1 MIDSQCCIPSSRQS
15 QDGDIA
21 KLRSGNK
28 CLETCL
34 AIIES
39 CIAHNVVV
47 ALEHPAQSWAWHIPQ
62 LRQLLEKKTKGC
74 EIVCS
79 MCAFRARYLK
89 ATKVKVWNADSLPDS
104 PARIKCKRC
113 KVPGKRGTIC
123 GFTGD
128 AHLSLTGVVKYGN
141 KTAFS
146 TQCAEQYPK
155 AFAEWALRL
164 LTGVMRRRGVRLD
177 LD

>member
-1 MIDSQCCIPSSRQS
+1 MLHSFVSAVTGRRHSKTPERQQMPGDVPCHHRELHCTQRGCGVGASSP
-15 QDGDIA
+15 I
-21 KLRSGNK
+21 L
-28 CLETCL
+28 
-34 AIIES
+34 
-39 CIAHNVVV
+39 
-47 ALEHPAQSWAWHIPQ
+47 AWHIPQ